1 VRVAATVTRAE
12 LFSAKPR
19 RLGSARFWLDPDAVK
34 LLGGGHIAFREL
46 LKRVYAGIDVI
57 SDYAAQVAYYFVFSI
72 FPLLFFLT
80 ALAPYLPIGPAV
92 NEALSKVKPFLPG
105 QAQSLVDERLQVL
118 LTETRPKV
126 LTLGILA
133 AIWSA
138 SRGAA
143 AIGTALN
150 HAYEVKESRPYW
162 KVQLSAVGVTVAGAL
177 LGLLA
182 IAALIAGS
190 SLGGWAAERL
200 GIATVYHVTVQWL
213 RWPVTALVIMLSAA
227 MAYYFLPDVEQ
238 RFKYIT
244 PGSVTATAAWMLA
257 TWGFGFY
264 VSHFGSYDA
273 TYGSIGG
280 LIVLLT
286 WLYISAAIFL
296 LGGKI
301 NAVIEHASDEGKQPG
316 EHSEREHV
324 QVRHMK

>member
-1 VRVAATVTRAE
+1 
-12 LFSAKPR
+12 
-19 RLGSARFWLDPDAVK
+19 VK
-34 LLGGGHIAFREL
+34 LLGGGSIPFREI
-46 LKRVYAGIDVI
+46 LKRVYAGVDVI
-57 SDYAAQVAYYFVFSI
+57 SDYAAQVAYYFFFSL
-72 FPLLFFLT
+72 FPMLFFLT
-80 ALAPYLPIGPAV
+80 ALAPYLPIGNAV
-92 NEALSKVKPFLPG
+92 NEALGKVRPFLP
-105 QAQSLVDERLQVL
+105 QEAQKVVDEHLRVL
-118 LTETRPKV
+118 LTETRPKL

-150 HAYEVKESRPYW
+150 HAYEVREQRPYW
-162 KVQLSAVGVTVAGAL
+162 KVQLAAIGVTVAGAL
-177 LGLLA
+177 LSLLA

-190 SLGGWAAERL
+190 SLGGWLAQRL
-200 GIATVYHVTVQWL
+200 GVATIYHVTVQWL

-227 MAYYFLPDVEQ
+227 TSYYFLPDVDQ

-244 PGSVTATAAWMLA
+244 PGSVIATALWMLA

-301 NAVIEHASDEGKQPG
+301 NAVIEHASDEGKKPG
-316 EHSEREHV
+316 EHAEGERGSV
-324 QVRHMK
+324 G

>member
-1 VRVAATVTRAE
+1 
-12 LFSAKPR
+12 
-19 RLGSARFWLDPDAVK
+19 LGSAQFWLDAHAVK
-34 LLGGGHIAFREL
+34 LLGGGPIAFREL
-46 LKRVYAGIDVI
+46 LKRVYAGVDVI
-57 SDYAAQVAYYFVFSI
+57 SDYAAQVAYYFLFSL

-80 ALAPYLPIGPAV
+80 ALAPYLPIGNAV
-92 NEALSKVKPFLPG
+92 NEALAKVRPFLPA
-105 QAQSLVDERLQVL
+105 QARSLVDDRLNVL
-118 LTETRPKV
+118 LTETRPKL
-126 LTLGILA
+126 LTFGIVV

-150 HAYEVKESRPYW
+150 HAYEVKERRPYW
-162 KVQLSAVGVTVAGAL
+162 KVQLAAVGVTVAGAL

-182 IAALIAGS
+182 ISALIAGS

-200 GIATVYHVTVQWL
+200 GVATVYHVTVQWL

-227 MAYYFLPDVEQ
+227 MAYYFLPDVDQ
-238 RFKYIT
+238 RFQYIT
-244 PGSVTATAAWMLA
+244 PGSVTATAVWMLA

-301 NAVIEHASDEGKQPG
+301 NAVIEHASDEGKKPG
-316 EHSEREHV
+316 EHSADEHV
-324 QVRHMK
+324 